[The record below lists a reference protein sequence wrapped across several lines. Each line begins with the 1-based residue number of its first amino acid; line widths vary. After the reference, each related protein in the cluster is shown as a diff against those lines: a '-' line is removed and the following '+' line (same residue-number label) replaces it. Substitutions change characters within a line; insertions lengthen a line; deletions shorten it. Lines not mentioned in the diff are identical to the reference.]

1 MKFDYQARTKTGQIK
16 QGEMEAE
23 SEQVLAEE
31 LNKQDLLLTK
41 AKAVTPV
48 DKKSWL
54 TNLLSWQRISVVDK
68 IFFTQNLQ
76 VMLKAGLTMVNGL
89 LTLADQTTNK
99 RFRAILKDIRQNIEK
114 GQSLS
119 EALAHHTN
127 VFPEIFINM
136 VRAGEKSGKLEE
148 VLLHITN
155 QMRKSHTLIAKLRG
169 ALTYPIVVL
178 VAMIGIGITM
188 IVFVLP
194 QITAIFT
201 EVDAVLPLPTRI
213 LIATSD
219 IVQSSGLWILL
230 GFILLVSLFIYLIH
244 TNKGKKIWH
253 SLLLKLPLAGPIFH
267 KINLAKFARTF
278 SSLLKTDIQIVQT
291 FQITA
296 TTVSNVRYREALM
309 LAADQVK
316 KGTSVAQALGDNR
329 QLFPP
334 LVTQM
339 AAVGEETGTLDSVLD
354 DLAGFYEEEV
364 DRVMNNLSTIIE
376 PILIVLLGGA
386 VGFFAVSI
394 IMPIYSLTEQ
404 I

>member
-1 MKFDYQARTKTGQIK
+1 MRFEYQARTKAGQV
-16 QGEMEAE
+16 QRGQMEAE
-23 SEQVLAEE
+23 SEQVLADQ

-41 AKAVTPV
+41 AVPIV
-48 DKKSWL
+48 KSNKNNWL
-54 TNLLSWQRISVVDK
+54 KNILSWQRISVVDK

-76 VMLKAGLTMVNGL
+76 VMLKAGLTMVNAL
-89 LTLADQTTNK
+89 STLADQTGNK
-99 RFRAILKDIRQNIEK
+99 RFRNILHDLRQDIEK
-114 GQSLS
+114 GQALS
-119 EALAHHTN
+119 EALSRYPK

-155 QMRKSHTLIAKLRG
+155 QMRKSHTLVAKIRG
-169 ALTYPIVVL
+169 ALTYPIVVI

-188 IVFVLP
+188 IMFVLP
-194 QITAIFT
+194 QITSIFT

-219 IVQSSGLWILL
+219 IVQRSGVWILL
-230 GFILLVSLFIYLIH
+230 ALIVLIGFFIYLIH
-244 TNKGKKIWH
+244 TPKGKKVWH
-253 SLLLKLPLAGPIFH
+253 TLLLKLPMAGPIFH
-267 KINLAKFARTF
+267 KINLAKCARTF

-296 TTVSNVRYREALM
+296 TTVGNVRYREALM

-316 KGTSVAQALGDNR
+316 KGTTVAQAIGANR
-329 QLFPP
+329 LLFPP
-334 LVTQM
+334 LVIQM
-339 AAVGEETGTLDSVLD
+339 VAVGEETGTLDSVLD
-354 DLAGFYEEEV
+354 ELAGFYEEEV
-364 DRVMNNLSTIIE
+364 DRVMNNLSTVIE

-386 VGFFAVSI
+386 VGFLAVSI

>member
-1 MKFDYQARTKTGQIK
+1 
-16 QGEMEAE
+16 
-23 SEQVLAEE
+23 
-31 LNKQDLLLTK
+31 
-41 AKAVTPV
+41 
-48 DKKSWL
+48 
-54 TNLLSWQRISVVDK
+54 
-68 IFFTQNLQ
+68 
-76 VMLKAGLTMVNGL
+76 MLKAGLTMVNGL